1 LRCRNPRRLK
11 AVKSPGNTFDLNPIW
26 ARTLPLEILQGMFID
41 PHPILK
47 LTFDTLMWAW
57 VQKPTQGIESVK
69 GPGNTFE
76 VNPMSKTL
84 GRFLYLRLSAGC
96 QMSTSIYGWGSVL

>member
-47 LTFDTLMWAW
+47 LTFDTLPWAW

-69 GPGNTFE
+69 GQGNTFE
-76 VNPMSKTL
+76 EVVGIAWDSYCLK
-84 GRFLYLRLSAGC
+84 
-96 QMSTSIYGWGSVL
+96 ST